1 MSLFYNLFEQ
11 SDQEHEQKITEQ
23 REKQR
28 ELIEQL
34 KKQLEELE
42 TYAYE
47 VCWNKNN
54 RKA

>member
-1 MSLFYNLFEQ
+1 
-11 SDQEHEQKITEQ
+11 
-23 REKQR
+23 
-28 ELIEQL
+28 L

-47 VCWNKNN
+47 VCWNKKN

>member
-1 MSLFYNLFEQ
+1 MYLFLIQ
-11 SDQEHEQKITEQ
+11 SDKEHETKMSEQ

-34 KKQLEELE
+34 KSQLEDLE

-47 VCWNKNN
+47 VCIFY
-54 RKA
+54 

>member
-1 MSLFYNLFEQ
+1 MSLFYNLFKQ

-47 VCWNKNN
+47 VCWNKKN